1 MTPTTEGTRLEG
13 LAVTIT
19 GRLASMSREE
29 AIERVT
35 EAGGTYAQA
44 PREDTALVVYGA
56 GGQPL
61 GEDGRPTQA
70 IEQARRLQAEGA
82 PIRLIPEQEFLD
94 LLGLHEHQADL
105 HRHYTTEQLGRIFG
119 VPVELIR
126 SWVRHGLIRP
136 VRTIGRL
143 HWFDFQQA
151 GNARSLLEL
160 ARSGVTP
167 GRIRKGL
174 EQLSGWMQ
182 DTEPSL
188 AQLAAPESGGPLL
201 VRLQDGRLAEP
212 SGQLRLAFHAPPD
225 RPAHPRVAL
234 GPDEWFERGVSC
246 EKHGLLEQAVDAYR
260 QALRLGGRK
269 SEVCFNLG
277 NTLYALGRKQ
287 EAARELERATC
298 VEPDYVEAWNNLGNV
313 LCDLGRADEA
323 RAAYGR
329 ALAIAPDYADAH
341 YNTAELLFTG
351 GDLEGSRRHF
361 QSYLSLDP
369 GSSWA
374 EVVRQRLSELTRL
387 LERGPARVVPLR
399 PVRKRD
405 GTSRAKR

>member
-1 MTPTTEGTRLEG
+1 MTATSEGTRLEG

-29 AIERVT
+29 AIERVAL
-35 EAGGTYAQA
+35 AGGAYVQA
-44 PREDTALVVYGA
+44 PSEDTALLVIGA
-56 GGQPL
+56 GGPPL

-70 IEQARRLQAEGA
+70 IEEARRLQAEGA
-82 PIRLIPEQEFLD
+82 DVRMIPEEEFLD
-94 LLGLHEHQADL
+94 LLGLHQRQADL
-105 HRHYTTEQLGRIFG
+105 HRHYTTEQLGRILG
-119 VPVELIR
+119 VPIGLIR
-126 SWVRHGLIRP
+126 AWVRHGLIRP

-143 HWFDFQQA
+143 HWFDFQQV

-167 GRIRKGL
+167 GRIRKSL

-182 DTEPSL
+182 DTEHSL
-188 AQLAAPESGGPLL
+188 AQLAALENGGPLL

-212 SGQLRLAFHAPPD
+212 SGQLRLAFESPPEAGPA
-225 RPAHPRVAL
+225 RPPAAL
-234 GPDEWFERGVSC
+234 GADEWFERGVSC
-246 EKHGLLEQAVDAYR
+246 EDHGRLEDAAQAYR
-260 QALRLGGRK
+260 EALRAGGR
-269 SEVCFNLG
+269 SPEVSFNLG

-287 EAARELERATC
+287 EAVRELEQATTI
-298 VEPDYVEAWNNLGNV
+298 EPDYVEAWNNLGNV

-341 YNTAELLFTG
+341 YNAAELQLTT

-361 QSYLSLDP
+361 MAYLSLDP

-374 EVVRQRLSELTRL
+374 GVVRRRLAELDRL
-387 LERGPARVVPLR
+387 REGGPTRVVPLR

-405 GTSRAKR
+405 GTT

>member
-1 MTPTTEGTRLEG
+1 MTPTTEGTPLEG

-19 GRLASMSREE
+19 GRLASMSRED
-29 AIERVT
+29 AIERVI
-35 EAGGTYAQA
+35 EAGGTYAQG
-44 PREDTALVVYGA
+44 PSEDTALVVYGA
-56 GGQPL
+56 GGPPL

-70 IEQARRLQAEGA
+70 IELARRLQAQGA
-82 PIRLIPEQEFLD
+82 SIRVIPEQEFLD

-105 HRHYTTEQLGRIFG
+105 HRHYTTEQLGRILG
-119 VPVELIR
+119 VPNELIR

-160 ARSGVTP
+160 ARSGVRP
-167 GRIRKGL
+167 GRIRKSL

-182 DTEPSL
+182 DTEHSL
-188 AQLAAPESGGPLL
+188 AQLAALESGGPLL

-212 SGQLRLAFHAPPD
+212 TGQLRLAFEAPPD
-225 RPAHPRVAL
+225 PRPALPRVGL
-234 GPDEWFERGVSC
+234 GADEWFERGVSC
-246 EKHGLLEQAVDAYR
+246 EEHGLLEQAVEAYR
-260 QALRLGGRK
+260 QALLAGGRK
-269 SEVCFNLG
+269 AEVCFNMG

-287 EAARELERATC
+287 EAVRELEQATC
-298 VEPDYVEAWNNLGNV
+298 AEPDYVEAWNNLGNV

-351 GDLEGSRRHF
+351 GDLDGSRRHF
-361 QSYLSLDP
+361 QAYLSLDP

-374 EVVRQRLSELTRL
+374 EVVRRRLAELTRL
-387 LERGPARVVPLR
+387 LERGPGRIVPLR
-399 PVRKRD
+399 PVRERD
-405 GTSRAKR
+405 GTT